1 MFETLA
7 QLRDGIAEAL
17 EKKKSITIFDN
28 NLSKFWPPAR
38 KTRAKQIEGIE
49 QFARKNGWAV
59 TMRDRGLVATF
70 RKLPP
75 APAGSRRKA

>member
-1 MFETLA
+1 MFETLE

-28 NLSKFWPPAR
+28 DLSKFWPPAR
-38 KTRAKQIEGIE
+38 KTREKQVEAIE
-49 QFARKNGWAV
+49 QFAKKNGWAV

-70 RKLPP
+70 RKVSP
-75 APAGSRRKA
+75 APAGVRRKA